1 MGGAA
6 SRRDGEALF
15 PCSPKRM
22 RWVRQLVMFSLLLM
36 TLSSPLVATP
46 LIGSLEFWYHPPQ
59 LTPSDCVDVIVIL
72 GGTIDEKGSL
82 RLTTEPSSYSRNRTT
97 CGLDLYRQDYAPHVG
112 ADGRGDAGGF
122 GTGPREAV
130 EMNDGGSP
138 RHSGVRYNDR

>member
-22 RWVRQLVMFSLLLM
+22 RWVRQLVMFSFLLM
-36 TLSSPLVATP
+36 TLSSPLVAAL
-46 LIGSLEFWYHPPQ
+46 LIGSLEFWYHLPQ
-59 LTPSDCVDVIVIL
+59 LTPSDRFDVIVVL

-97 CGLDLYRQDYAPHVG
+97 CGVNLYRLGYARTLVLTE
-112 ADGRGDAGGF
+112 GDARGF
-122 GTGPREAV
+122 GTGPKKWLK
-130 EMNDGGSP
+130 
-138 RHSGVRYNDR
+138 